1 MMPIPVVTY
10 GIIGVT
16 ALISI
21 LAFSNRALLEKT
33 IFSPYDIFKN
43 KSYGRFISH
52 GFIHANWGHL
62 LFNMITLYFF
72 GGNVEFYF
80 VNHFGITGGRAIY
93 LILYIVA
100 IIVSSIP
107 AYVKHKNNSYYRS
120 LGASGAVSAVLFA
133 SILIFPL
140 STLFILPIP
149 FPIPAWLFGP
159 LYLLYSYYM
168 AKRGTDNIGH
178 EAHFMGAVFGLAVT
192 ILLIPSTF
200 ARFLEQI
207 ASIL

>member
-1 MMPIPVVTY
+1 MPLVTY
-10 GIIGVT
+10 GIIAIT

-21 LAFSNRALLEKT
+21 MAFSNQQLLERMM
-33 IFSPYDIFKN
+33 FYPYGILRN

-62 LFNMITLYFF
+62 LFNMITLFFF
-72 GGNVEFYF
+72 GGSVEFYF
-80 VNHFGITGGRAIY
+80 MDHYGATTGRIIY
-93 LILYIVA
+93 LLLYTVA
-100 IIVSSIP
+100 IVVSSIP
-107 AYVKHKNNSYYRS
+107 AYVKHKQNSYYRS

-133 SILIFPL
+133 SILIHPL
-140 STLFILPIP
+140 STLFIIPIP
-149 FPIPAWLFGP
+149 IPIPAWLFGP

-168 AKRGTDNIGH
+168 AKRGSDNIGH
-178 EAHFMGAVFGLAVT
+178 DAHFMGAVFGLAAI

-200 ARFLEQI
+200 SHFLEQI